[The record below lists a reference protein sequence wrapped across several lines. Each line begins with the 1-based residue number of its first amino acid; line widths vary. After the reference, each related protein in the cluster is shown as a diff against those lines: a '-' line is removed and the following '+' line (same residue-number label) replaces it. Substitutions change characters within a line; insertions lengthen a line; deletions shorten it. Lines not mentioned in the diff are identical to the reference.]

1 MHNLVCFFFFLM
13 IRRPPRSTRTDTLF
27 PYTTLF
33 RSYVPELLLQG
44 GWFDI
49 AYTTT
54 LYALGCALL
63 AMGIQGTLLFGPRYA
78 SLPSRLLFGLGGGAF
93 MFPTSAWVDLAGLA
107 VVALAVVLL
116 RVVPQRS
123 EGQPSELQYLMRI
136 SD

>member
-1 MHNLVCFFFFLM
+1 MLTGFAALKYGATLALM
-13 IRRPPRSTRTDTLF
+13 PFSF
-27 PYTTLF
+27 A
-33 RSYVPELLLQG
+33 YVPELLLQG

-78 SLPSRLLFGLGGGAF
+78 PLPSRLLFGLGGGAF

-107 VVALAVVLL
+107 VSSEERRAGKGCF
-116 RVVPQRS
+116 RS
-123 EGQPSELQYLMRI
+123 WRSW
-136 SD
+136 